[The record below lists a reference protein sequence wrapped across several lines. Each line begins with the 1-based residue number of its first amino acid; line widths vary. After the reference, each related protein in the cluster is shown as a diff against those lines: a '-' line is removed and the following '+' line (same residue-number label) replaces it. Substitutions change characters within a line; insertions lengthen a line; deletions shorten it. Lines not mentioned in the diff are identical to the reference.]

1 MEVHVAQKRKIS
13 VEQGE
18 AAVAAWRNDRQ
29 SLDKK
34 TEAIAV
40 RYVLQLLTEK
50 APGGSVEVR
59 VPPHGAVQCIE
70 GTSHKRGTPPNV
82 VEMTPDTWLQLGTG
96 SLEWADAVERGLV
109 DASGTR
115 SDLSEYFPLCEASV
129 TN

>member
-1 MEVHVAQKRKIS
+1 MAQKRKIS

-59 VPPHGAVQCIE
+59 VPPHGP
-70 GTSHKRGTPPNV
+70 S
-82 VEMTPDTWLQLGTG
+82 
-96 SLEWADAVERGLV
+96 S
-109 DASGTR
+109 ASKVPR
-115 SDLSEYFPLCEASV
+115 ISV
-129 TN
+129 GPRRMLLR